1 MSRSFQCHASKNV
14 LCLDDGSSYAK
25 GTGQKASFQRWI
37 WCGGRRELTELV
49 SAKEPE
55 AARENEKATRPS
67 TSTASTSLK
76 NRTLSPFPRYCGS
89 VRLGLRREAEAR
101 GGHDGPFFYWE

>member
-1 MSRSFQCHASKNV
+1 MWGEIHSLV
-14 LCLDDGSSYAK
+14 
-25 GTGQKASFQRWI
+25 
-37 WCGGRRELTELV
+37 V

-67 TSTASTSLK
+67 ISNNLASTSLK

-101 GGHDGPFFYWE
+101 G